1 MCTEPIKKNGT
12 TRAGTPRWRCTNPHC
27 GSSISR
33 RRTDKAR
40 TRDVRTFHTYVTG
53 TTSLSDIARQ
63 HGVSRWTLTRRFR
76 TFWLIDIPN
85 QPDPDRIYDQIFIDG
100 TYTQAGCLLVA
111 ASLDH
116 VSPGTGHPP
125 NQHRPTHNY

>member
-1 MCTEPIKKNGT
+1 MSTPSTPTSPAPHHYPI
-12 TRAGTPRWRCTNPHC
+12 
-27 GSSISR
+27 
-33 RRTDKAR
+33 
-40 TRDVRTFHTYVTG
+40 
-53 TTSLSDIARQ
+53 SLAST
-63 HGVSRWTLTRRFR
+63 VSRWTLTRRFR